1 MPKIKT
7 RKAAAKRF
15 TVNSNGTIKHA
26 HCNKNHILAK
36 KTRKRKRQL
45 RTTGYVHQAD
55 AKNVKA
61 MLGQK

>member
-36 KTRKRKRQL
+36 KTRKRKRYL
-45 RTTGYVHQAD
+45 RSTGYVNKAD
-55 AKNVKA
+55 SKNIKV
-61 MLGQK
+61 MLGK

>member
-7 RKAAAKRF
+7 RRAAAKRF
-15 TVNSNGTIKHA
+15 KVNSNGTIKCA

-36 KTRKRKRQL
+36 KTRKRKRFL
-45 RTTGYVHQAD
+45 RSTGYVNQAD

>member
-36 KTRKRKRQL
+36 KTRKRKRYL
-45 RTTGYVHQAD
+45 RSTGYVNQAD

>member
-15 TVNSNGTIKHA
+15 TINSKGTIKCA

-36 KTRKRKRQL
+36 KSRKRKRYL
-45 RTTGYVHQAD
+45 RSTGYVNGAD
-55 AKNVKA
+55 ASNVKA

>member
-7 RKAAAKRF
+7 RRAAAKRF

-36 KTRKRKRQL
+36 KTRKRKRFL
-45 RTTGYVHQAD
+45 RLRPTPITC
-55 AKNVKA
+55 
-61 MLGQK
+61 

>member
-15 TVNSNGTIKHA
+15 TVNSNGTIKCA

-36 KTRKRKRQL
+36 KTRKRKRYL
-45 RTTGYVHQAD
+45 RGTGYVNAAD

>member
-36 KTRKRKRQL
+36 KTRKRKRFL
-45 RTTGYVHQAD
+45 RSTGYVNKAD
-55 AKNVKA
+55 SKNIKV
-61 MLGQK
+61 MLGK

>member
-1 MPKIKT
+1 MPKMKT
-7 RKAAAKRF
+7 RSAVKKRF

-36 KTRKRKRQL
+36 KTRKRKRFL
-45 RTTGYVHQAD
+45 RGTGYVNKSD

>member
-7 RKAAAKRF
+7 RKSAAKRF
-15 TVNSNGTIKHA
+15 TVNSNGTIKCA

-36 KTRKRKRQL
+36 KTRKRKRYL
-45 RTTGYVHQAD
+45 RSTGYVNKAD
-55 AKNVKA
+55 ANNVKA

>member
-15 TVNSNGTIKHA
+15 TVNSNGTIKCA
-26 HCNKNHILAK
+26 HCNKNHILSK
-36 KTRKRKRQL
+36 KTRKRKRYL
-45 RTTGYVHQAD
+45 RSTGYVNKAD
-55 AKNVKA
+55 ANNVKA

>member
-7 RKAAAKRF
+7 RKSAAKRF
-15 TVNSNGTIKHA
+15 TVNSNGTIKCA

-36 KTRKRKRQL
+36 KTRKRKRYL
-45 RTTGYVHQAD
+45 RSTGYVNKSD
-55 AKNVKA
+55 ANNVKA

>member
-36 KTRKRKRQL
+36 KTRKRKRYL
-45 RTTGYVHQAD
+45 RTTGYVNKAD